1 MQTDLPLHFADLA
14 SCALPTGRPMTGT
27 VDLRGRYTCTIP
39 EAATVLGIGRD
50 AAYAAARRGEIP
62 TLRVGR
68 RVLVPVPL
76 LLRMLGANREGDA
89 VGSLSERPS
98 GHPKPPDQAAT

>member
-1 MQTDLPLHFADLA
+1 MDANELV
-14 SCALPTGRPMTGT
+14 GRLTFT
-27 VDLRGRYTCTIP
+27 VP
-39 EAATVLGIGRD
+39 EAGEVLGIGRD

-62 TLRVGR
+62 TLRLGR

-89 VGSLSERPS
+89 VGSLERAPFGAPQAAPRPS
-98 GHPKPPDQAAT
+98 GDLMAASTPS